1 MAIHPRFSVNGSVGT
16 VAFIFERSVRDTFMQ
31 TVRRAL
37 RFFNWDN
44 IVASFIFG
52 LKVCSDMME

>member
-37 RFFNWDN
+37 RFLIGIIF
-44 IVASFIFG
+44 VAFFYFRVKG
-52 LKVCSDMME
+52 LQ